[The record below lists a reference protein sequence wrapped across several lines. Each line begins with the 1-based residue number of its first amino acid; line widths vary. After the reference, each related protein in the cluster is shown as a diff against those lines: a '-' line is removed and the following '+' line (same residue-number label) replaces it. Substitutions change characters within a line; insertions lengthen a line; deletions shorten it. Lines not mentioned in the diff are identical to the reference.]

1 MTPTLRLSIHHLPI
15 GSYMSY
21 VNRVERNVMHSDIFD
36 KINEL
41 YDKRRQTELGGGD
54 ERIKKQHA
62 KGKLTAR
69 ERIDYLLDKDTFIE
83 LNPFMEHRG
92 TDFGMNNNDAKG
104 EGVVT
109 GFGKINGRPI
119 YLFSQDF
126 TVYGGALG
134 EMHGKK
140 IANVMDLAAKN
151 GVPFIGLNDSGG
163 ARIQEGVSSLDGY
176 GHVFYRNS
184 IYSGVIPQIS
194 VIMGPNAGGAVYS
207 PAITDFVIMV
217 EETSQMFIT
226 GPKVIET
233 VTGEKISTEDL
244 GGAHIHNAKSGNA
257 HMKAESEEKALDA
270 VRELLTYLPLNHK
283 VKPPTVD
290 CEQTED
296 IRPDLT
302 DIVPFNPT
310 KSYDVKLIIEQ
321 VVDVDSFF
329 EIHKDFAKN
338 IVVGFARIN
347 GQTVGLIC
355 NQPKYLAGGLDIDSS
370 DKAARFIRFCDAFR
384 IPLITFEDV
393 TGFFAGIKQEHGG
406 IIRHGAK
413 ILYAYSEATVPKIT
427 MITRKAYGGAYV
439 ALNSKSIGADIVYAW
454 PNAEIAVM
462 GPEGAANIIFA
473 KEIADSEN
481 PEETRQEKID
491 IYREKFANPY
501 IAAGLGMVDDV
512 IDPRE
517 TRIKLMQA
525 LDMLKN
531 KEEDRPKKKHGNIPL

>member
-1 MTPTLRLSIHHLPI
+1 M
-15 GSYMSY
+15 
-21 VNRVERNVMHSDIFD
+21 DIFD

-310 KSYDVKLIIEQ
+310 KPYDVKLIIEQ

-370 DKAARFIRFCDAFR
+370 DKAARFIRFCDAFG

-393 TGFFAGIKQEHGG
+393 TGFFPGIKQEHGG

-473 KEIADSEN
+473 KEIKESSN
-481 PEETRQEKID
+481 PEQMRQEKID
-491 IYREKFANPY
+491 MYREKFANPY

-517 TRIKLMQA
+517 TRIKLKHA
-525 LDMLKN
+525 LDMLAN
-531 KEEDRPKKKHGNIPL
+531 KEEVRPAKKHGNIPL

>member
-1 MTPTLRLSIHHLPI
+1 M
-15 GSYMSY
+15 
-21 VNRVERNVMHSDIFD
+21 DIFD

-54 ERIKKQHA
+54 KRIEKQHD

-69 ERIDYLLDKDTFIE
+69 ERIDYLLDAGTFVE
-83 LNPFMEHRG
+83 LNPFIEHRG

-109 GFGKINGRPI
+109 GYGKINGRPI
-119 YLFSQDF
+119 YLFAQDF

-140 IANVMDLAAKN
+140 IAAVMDLAAKN
-151 GVPFIGLNDSGG
+151 GFPFIGLNDSGG

-176 GHVFYRNS
+176 GEVFYRNS

-233 VTGEKISTEDL
+233 VTGEKISPEDL

-257 HMKAESEEKALDA
+257 HMKVTTEEEALDS
-270 VRELLTYLPLNHK
+270 VRKLITYLPANHK
-283 VKPPTVD
+283 EKPPFSGPVETD
-290 CEQTED
+290 D

-310 KSYDVKLIIEQ
+310 KPYDVKSVIEQ
-321 VVDVDSFF
+321 VVDPDSFF
-329 EIHKDFAKN
+329 EIHQDFAKN

-347 GQTVGLIC
+347 GQTVGLVC
-355 NQPKYLAGGLDIDSS
+355 NQPKHLAGGLDIDSS
-370 DKAARFIRFCDAFR
+370 DKAARFIRFCDAFG
-384 IPLITFEDV
+384 IPIITFEDV
-393 TGFFAGIKQEHGG
+393 TGFFPGIKQEHGG

-427 MITRKAYGGAYV
+427 VITRKAYGGAYV

-473 KEIADSEN
+473 KEIEESAH
-481 PEETRQEKID
+481 PEQMRQEKID
-491 IYREKFANPY
+491 MYRDKFANPY

-517 TRIKLMQA
+517 TRIKLKQA
-525 LDMLKN
+525 LEMLAN
-531 KEEDRPKKKHGNIPL
+531 KEEDRPAKKHGNIPL

>member
-1 MTPTLRLSIHHLPI
+1 M
-15 GSYMSY
+15 
-21 VNRVERNVMHSDIFD
+21 DIFD

-41 YDKRRQTELGGGD
+41 YDKRREVELGGGD
-54 ERIKKQHA
+54 ERIDKHHE

-69 ERIDYLLDKDTFIE
+69 ERIDYLLDDGTFVE
-83 LNPFMEHRG
+83 LNPFIEHRVS
-92 TDFGMNNNDAKG
+92 DFGMNNNSAKG

-109 GFGKINGRPI
+109 GYGKIDGKPI
-119 YLFSQDF
+119 YLFAQDF

-140 IANVMDLAAKN
+140 IAAVMDLAAKN
-151 GVPFIGLNDSGG
+151 KVPFIGLNDSGG

-194 VIMGPNAGGAVYS
+194 VIMGPSAGGAVYS

-217 EETSQMFIT
+217 EKTSQMFIT

-233 VTGEKISTEDL
+233 VTGEKITSEDL
-244 GGAHIHNAKSGNA
+244 GGAAIHNSKSGNA
-257 HMKAESEEKALDA
+257 HIKAANEKEALDA
-270 VRELLTYLPLNHK
+270 VRNLLSYLPANYQE
-283 VKPPTVD
+283 KPEMKEWQKENDERP
-290 CEQTED
+290 ELTE
-296 IRPDLT
+296 
-302 DIVPFNPT
+302 IVPFNARSP
-310 KSYDVKLIIEQ
+310 YDVKKVIQE
-321 VVDVDSFF
+321 VVDGDSFF
-329 EIHKDFAKN
+329 EIHEDFAKN
-338 IVVGFARIN
+338 IVVGFARIK
-347 GQTVGLIC
+347 GKSVGLVC

-370 DKAARFIRFCDAFR
+370 DKAARFIRFCDSFN

-393 TGFFAGIKQEHGG
+393 TGFFPGIKQEHGG

-427 MITRKAYGGAYV
+427 VITRKAYGGAYV
-439 ALNSKSIGADIVYAW
+439 ALNSKSIGADLVYAW

-462 GPEGAANIIFA
+462 GPDGAANIIFA
-473 KEIADSEN
+473 KEIAESEN

-491 IYREKFANPY
+491 TYREKFANPY
-501 IAAGLGMVDDV
+501 VAAGLGMVDDV

-517 TRIKLMQA
+517 TRIKLIQA
-525 LDMLKN
+525 LEMLFN
-531 KEEDRPKKKHGNIPL
+531 KQEDRPNKKHGNIPL